1 MFQAALLL
9 WSFLASHSF
18 TVGNAIQHDAIF
30 KMACNHLLFTI
41 IFKQAA
47 PTEPVGYID
56 CGLNMPLACPYK
68 QGAALQP
75 GGWTTRRLA
84 ELRLSFVLFVYPLWS
99 RSCGMVRSFGPLR
112 HQKLRHSRKRISRIT
127 WSNLISQQTPRFHR
141 LFTIHPNKRMTV
153 PVNDHQFTFHVSR
166 STISHSPSLNTFAL
180 CQAT

>member
-1 MFQAALLL
+1 MKAGALPRNVKLFKPCCHPELRRRVFRNVKLFLEHCHPEPRRRVVMFQAALLL

-47 PTEPVGYID
+47 PTEPVGYFD
-56 CGLNMPLACPYK
+56 CGLNMPVACPYK

-112 HQKLRHSRKRISRIT
+112 HQKLRHLQKRIRRT
-127 WSNLISQQTPRFHR
+127 MLSN
-141 LFTIHPNKRMTV
+141 
-153 PVNDHQFTFHVSR
+153 
-166 STISHSPSLNTFAL
+166 
-180 CQAT
+180 